1 MCSMMKRT
9 IEIREEG
16 VPEELLVVRKSWEEG
31 GVRFL
36 SWSFRAERETVFPRC
51 GFTSRFRPEASI
63 TAGHPSST

>member
-16 VPEELLVVRKSWEEG
+16 VPEAFAVVRKSWEEG

-36 SWSFRAERETVFPRC
+36 SWSFRAGR
-51 GFTSRFRPEASI
+51 
-63 TAGHPSST
+63 TADVGLGSTYADGAL